1 MDEPRSPFG
10 WITVAATAV
19 LALAVFFPW
28 VDAGAASEVESVAG
42 ADIPVIGWLT
52 GIVCIVALIFTV
64 IAALHGSRWLWLAA
78 NFVIVFVGT
87 CCAVTLGFLD
97 VMDSAVVGWVTRAL
111 PPELESASPQLEASR
126 GLWFMFVLSLA
137 AAGLSAWLVAGS
149 TRNPQGLVMGIPVP
163 DERVEV
169 LPYSAGYDP
178 TDTGIHKI
186 PNH

>member
-10 WITVAATAV
+10 WITVALTV
-19 LALAVFFPW
+19 FLALAVLFPW
-28 VDAGAASEVESVAG
+28 VEAGAADEVESLAG
-42 ADIPVIGWLT
+42 VDIPVIGWLT
-52 GIVCIVALIFTV
+52 GIVCLVAVVLAV
-64 IAALHGSRWLWLAA
+64 LAALHGSRWLWVAA

-111 PPELESASPQLEASR
+111 PAELESASPQLEASQ
-126 GLWFMFVLSLA
+126 GLWLMFVLSLV

-163 DERVEV
+163 VEKV
-169 LPYSAGYDP
+169 EFLPYSAGYDP
-178 TDTGIHKI
+178 ANTDDYKI
-186 PNH
+186 PDY